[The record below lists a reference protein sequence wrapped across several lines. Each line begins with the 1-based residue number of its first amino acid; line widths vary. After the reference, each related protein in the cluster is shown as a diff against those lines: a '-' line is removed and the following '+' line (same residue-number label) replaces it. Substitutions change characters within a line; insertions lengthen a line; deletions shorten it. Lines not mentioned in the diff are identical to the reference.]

1 MRSKNEAKPKATY
14 LYDFMQAIAPLQG
27 ENVPPELGRERDMLS
42 YGYTNRTAAS
52 AYIQDLP
59 GEGEYFQLC
68 SRVDTPQQ
76 LICTDVT
83 AQVAYMERIAV
94 EDFTVPGGKGGGSRA
109 QLYAAIFEGVVL
121 FDLLSTLE
129 NEHLFSVSGG
139 IPRMREVFAKDP
151 VTEQPNYGEHS
162 SNPLDVAV
170 FTAQVRFFFAKY
182 LECAFSHIETQSL
195 KGSGFGIFEDIL
207 NTQIFR
213 HENESFI
220 GWRSDVMT
228 GVKNIPFNL
237 FTMQL
242 QAMIENDK
250 ASVHVLTRSRVLVE
264 NGQTVT
270 LPVEYCEALG
280 ITYRQDVEALL
291 VLHEDTAYVALKEA
305 RDSSGELAQI
315 DMLQYD
321 DLEKL

>member
-1 MRSKNEAKPKATY
+1 MKSKNQAKPKATY

-27 ENVPPELGRERDMLS
+27 ENVPPELGREQDMLS
-42 YGYTNRTAAS
+42 YGYTNRAAAS

-121 FDLLSTLE
+121 FDLLSTLG
-129 NEHLFSVSGG
+129 NEHMLSVSGG
-139 IPRMREVFAKDP
+139 ISRMREVFAKGP
-151 VTEQPNYGEHS
+151 EKEQPNYGEHS
-162 SNPLDVAV
+162 SNPLDIAV

-195 KGSGFGIFEDIL
+195 RGAGFGIFDDIL

-213 HENESFI
+213 YENENFI
-220 GWRSDVMT
+220 GWRSDVIT
-228 GVKNIPFNL
+228 GMKNIPFNL
-237 FTMQL
+237 FAMQL
-242 QAMIENDK
+242 QAMIEKDK
-250 ASVHVLTRSRVLVE
+250 ACAHVLTRSRLLVE
-264 NGQTVT
+264 SGQTVT

-280 ITYRQDVEALL
+280 ITYRQDVEACCWCCMKIPL
-291 VLHEDTAYVALKEA
+291 
-305 RDSSGELAQI
+305 
-315 DMLQYD
+315 MLRSRR
-321 DLEKL
+321 